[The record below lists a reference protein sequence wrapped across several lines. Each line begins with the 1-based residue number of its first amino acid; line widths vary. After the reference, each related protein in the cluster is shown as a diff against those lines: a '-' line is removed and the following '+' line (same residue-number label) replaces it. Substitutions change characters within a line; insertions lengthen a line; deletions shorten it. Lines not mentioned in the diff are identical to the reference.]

1 MTKPKTANMKT
12 HMINPKTVL
21 ASLFITG
28 FLASCHGS
36 TTDKGMNQDSTATGV
51 STATPT
57 DTLAPKDS
65 AQQKADSMMKS
76 APDTVKAH

>member
-1 MTKPKTANMKT
+1 MKT
-12 HMINPKTVL
+12 HMINPKNVFAAL
-21 ASLFITG
+21 LITG
-28 FLASCHGS
+28 VLSSCQGS
-36 TTDKGMNQDSTATGV
+36 TTDKGMNQDSTASGV

>member
-1 MTKPKTANMKT
+1 MKT
-12 HMINPKTVL
+12 HMIKPPTVL
-21 ASLFITG
+21 TALFITG
-28 FLASCHGS
+28 VLASCHGS
-36 TTDKGMNQDSTATGV
+36 TTDKGMNQDSTSSGV